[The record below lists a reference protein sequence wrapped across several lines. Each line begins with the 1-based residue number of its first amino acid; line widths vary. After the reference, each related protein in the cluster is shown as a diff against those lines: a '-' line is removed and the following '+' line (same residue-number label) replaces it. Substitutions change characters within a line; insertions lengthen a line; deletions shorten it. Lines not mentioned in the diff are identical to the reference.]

1 MAANETAVPG
11 AAEPD
16 PAAPGADTDAK
27 ARTNSGFSDGI
38 KAIAGLLAVLTG
50 AVVVAVIAAAAISK
64 NSQTA
69 ATIAASTTGAVATI
83 VGAYFGVKIGSDQTK
98 QAIDAG
104 SSQAKQ
110 ALDASSEQVR
120 QALDAAKQQAQT
132 KDKEAIKAQVYA
144 LHIPAEKADE
154 VQAAVRA
161 AQDAA

>member
-1 MAANETAVPG
+1 MADNEQAGEAVVP
-11 AAEPD
+11 P
-16 PAAPGADTDAK
+16 APGAE
-27 ARTNSGFSDGI
+27 TNANPSPKLNTSDGI

-50 AVVVAVIAAAAISK
+50 AVVVAVIAGLSISK
-64 NSQTA
+64 DSQTA

-83 VGAYFGVKIGSDQTK
+83 VGAYFGVKIGTDQTK

-104 SSQAKQ
+104 SKQAKQ
-110 ALDASSEQVR
+110 ALDASSDQVS
-120 QALDAAKQQAQT
+120 QALDAAKQQSQT

-144 LHIPAEKADE
+144 LHVPSEKAGE

>member
-1 MAANETAVPG
+1 MADNETADQAG
-11 AAEPD
+11 ARTD
-16 PAAPGADTDAK
+16 PADAGEETRAK
-27 ARTNSGFSDGI
+27 ALPKPSFSDAI
-38 KAIAGLLAVLTG
+38 KTIGGLLAVLTG
-50 AVVVAVIAAAAISK
+50 TVVVAIIAGAAISK

-69 ATIAASTTGAVATI
+69 ATIAASTAGAVATI

-104 SSQAKQ
+104 SQQAKQ
-110 ALDASSEQVR
+110 ALDASSDQVR

-144 LHIPAEKADE
+144 LHVPSEKAGE
-154 VQAAVRA
+154 VQAAARA